1 MSKAVKTKVIYDSTA
16 GEASGSHFTKGGSL
30 RSSGRIRRRI
40 VLGEKFDY
48 GEKAKEKVNYILY
61 ISGQGQEKK
70 EIEEM
75 EEIYGGGKKKEKIV
89 EEKQLIDNYQ
99 YHETK
104 DIKKKNPKNSQTHH
118 ERLCSPFERTKIKKY
133 SSYTSEPKK
142 TGFKIIKTTDLVNKN
157 DYSRNLKPHNKFSFY
172 NMYNSNTT
180 ELKRDNSSSRVFET
194 YKQPSRNKSIDTMT
208 YRAPSRPKLTATKV
222 RNISMNNSQ
231 RTLPVI
237 NGQKRIDHLQVNYT
251 KTRQINVPQKAIN
264 YEIQNGLSANRS
276 YKQLPLN
283 KMKAKVPMP
292 VNRIKYGSQLKGEKR
307 LFEGPKIQLIGSERP
322 RAVNSR
328 NGSYSRLPR
337 PQKIIKQ
344 KKGYIPFGGHGK
356 KVGHGQLEEKIPRPK
371 PRLSKGNM
379 NLTNVSQISR
389 NNMGN
394 IHDIGKENV
403 QVNRS
408 YAQFST
414 NTQTF
419 KKNPK
424 IFPGKGIRVG
434 GSGLKQKI
442 GLSYDY
448 SSVLNHSECNTY
460 NHKMSNHRNEE
471 FYEERLYHFGEG

>member
-1 MSKAVKTKVIYDSTA
+1 MSKAVKTKVIYDSTT

-48 GEKAKEKVNYILY
+48 GEKAKEKQNYILY
-61 ISGQGQEKK
+61 ISGQGQEKT

-104 DIKKKNPKNSQTHH
+104 DIRKKNPKNSQTHH

-142 TGFKIIKTTDLVNKN
+142 TGFKVIKTTDLVNKN
-157 DYSRNLKPHNKFSFY
+157 DYSRNIKPHNKFSFY

-180 ELKRDNSSSRVFET
+180 DLKRDDSYSRVFET

-208 YRAPSRPKLTATKV
+208 YRAPPRPKLTASKV

-231 RTLPVI
+231 RKLQV
-237 NGQKRIDHLQVNYT
+237 NGQKSIDHLQVNYT
-251 KTRQINVPQKAIN
+251 KKRQINVPQNEIN
-264 YEIQNGLSANRS
+264 YEIQNGLPPNRS
-276 YKQLPLN
+276 YKQLPLKN
-283 KMKAKVPMP
+283 MKTKVPMP
-292 VNRIKYGSQLKGEKR
+292 VKRIRYGSQLKGEKK
-307 LFEGPKIQLIGSERP
+307 LFEGPKIQLMGSERP
-322 RAVNSR
+322 KTGYSR
-328 NGSYSRLPR
+328 NGSYNRPPR
-337 PQKIIKQ
+337 PQQIIKQ
-344 KKGYIPFGGHGK
+344 KKVYISFGGNGM
-356 KVGHGQLEEKIPRPK
+356 KVGHAQYEEKIPRPK
-371 PRLSKGNM
+371 PRLSKGNL
-379 NLTNVSQISR
+379 NLTNVSQMSR
-389 NNMGN
+389 NNMSN
-394 IHDIGKENV
+394 INDIGKENV

-408 YAQFST
+408 YVQFST

-442 GLSYDY
+442 GLNYDY
-448 SSVLNHSECNTY
+448 SLIVNHPEYNTY
-460 NHKMSNHRNEE
+460 NQKMSNHPNEG
-471 FYEERLYHFGEG
+471 RLYHFTEE